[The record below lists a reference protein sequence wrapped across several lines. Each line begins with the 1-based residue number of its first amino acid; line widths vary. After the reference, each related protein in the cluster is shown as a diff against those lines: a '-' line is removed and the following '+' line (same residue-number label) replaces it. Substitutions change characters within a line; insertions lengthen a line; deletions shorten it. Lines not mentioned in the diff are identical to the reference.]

1 MPEHASRSTGARP
14 CRNMASTGVPIK
26 LLHEGEGHA
35 VVVELKNGELYRGH
49 LDQVRAVWA
58 FYSSL

>member
-1 MPEHASRSTGARP
+1 
-14 CRNMASTGVPIK
+14 MASTGVPIK

>member
-1 MPEHASRSTGARP
+1 
-14 CRNMASTGVPIK
+14 MASIGVPIK

-49 LDQVRAVWA
+49 LDQVRAACSVQRGVLA
-58 FYSSL
+58 VVVVEVEVVAVM